1 MIKKLVEYYLSLP
14 RHRGKTRVVK
24 LLLKA
29 LPYKNINSHY
39 GVKLAT
45 NAKDKTN
52 IYAIAG
58 DYGYVI
64 YDHIQSLPKN
74 ALFLDIGANYGLF
87 TNLAAQHLEHGHVL
101 SFEPNPYIY
110 KYFLEA
116 RSSNNFTNIVS
127 FHCAIGETDDFLS
140 LSYDEKHSGLSSL
153 DYNNNTG
160 IKVPVFN
167 ISAWPN
173 LAKLA
178 KDNNIHVKIDVEGY
192 EKSILEVLL
201 ACPWQ
206 KNIKSIVVEIDNDNL
221 KKFDTSIH
229 DVYKFMSKNGF
240 SAKFELDERKH
251 YDEIFVRD

>member
-1 MIKKLVEYYLSLP
+1 MIKKIVEYYLSLP

-74 ALFLDIGANYGLF
+74 AIFLDIGANYGLF
-87 TNLAAQHLEHGHVL
+87 TNLAAQHLEHGQVL

-110 KYFLEA
+110 QYFLKSRA
-116 RSSNNFTNIVS
+116 ANNYSNIVS
-127 FHCAIGETDDFLS
+127 FHCAVGETDSFLS
-140 LSYDEKHSGLSSL
+140 LTYNEKHSGLSHL
-153 DYNNNTG
+153 VKNNNDG
-160 IKVPVFN
+160 IQVPVFN
-167 ISAWPN
+167 IKSWPLLSSLKN
-173 LAKLA
+173 QKE
-178 KDNNIHVKIDVEGY
+178 IHIKIDVEGY
-192 EKSILEVLL
+192 EKNILEILL
-201 ACPWQ
+201 ACPWAS
-206 KNIKSIVVEIDNDNL
+206 NIRSIIVEIDNKNL
-221 KKFDTSIH
+221 QEFGNTIEELYRLMNISGFKPKFGLNINH
-229 DVYKFMSKNGF
+229 
-240 SAKFELDERKH
+240 H
-251 YDEIFVRD
+251 YDEIFYR